1 MIRKPQFLNLIR
13 QGDFKELFV
22 TELGWNRY
30 RGHAQLPPIFVD
42 DKEYNITA
50 IAERSGFQILYSEVD
65 EIPTQSMAKKIDTK
79 LCRQALDYIC
89 IYRLRGTAHDLWVV
103 PVRTNE
109 KRDLVLIEYDN
120 ANAEVVYQKI
130 DGITF
135 DFDEQTNI
143 VDLRAKVQTAFA
155 VNSEKITKDF
165 YAGFKKQHKA
175 FAKFITGID
184 DYVETKNNR
193 NKQWY
198 ASVML
203 NRLMFCYFIQKKGF
217 LNLDVDY
224 LRNKLNYVRANEGN
238 DKFYNFYRSFLRSL
252 FHDGLNTPKHSRDFE
267 AVFGK
272 IPYLNG
278 GMFDEH
284 QLEADYADIDIPD
297 EAFIGLFDFFDKWN
311 WHLDT
316 RLTASGKDINPDV
329 LGYIFE
335 QYINDRAQMGA
346 YYTKE
351 DITEYIGRNCI
362 LPYLFD
368 QVRTATKDSAKEFA
382 PDGYVWRTLRESGDR
397 YIFDAVKKG
406 YNDFDKIPESIAR
419 GIITDDMRKE
429 YSETP
434 VGDLPDSHIP
444 LAELRSDWNTRTPEQ
459 WGLSNE
465 IWRESIDRL
474 QRCGDILGKINRGE
488 ITSINDFI
496 TYNLDIRTFA
506 SDLIARG
513 DSRFVGWF
521 YHALQKVTILDPTCG
536 SGAFLF
542 AAMNILEPLYEIC
555 IDRMQEFNRENP
567 AKFKE
572 ELAEITDK
580 YRSNIQY
587 FIFKS
592 IILRNLYGVDIMVEA
607 TEIAKLRLF
616 LKMVAVVDVDRRAEN
631 LGLDPLPDIDFN
643 IRCGNTLV
651 GYATKAQLFKDLNDS
666 QGSIA
671 IAEANRILK
680 DVIEEEMQKVA
691 AADLLFKE
699 VQLKQG
705 EDMNAF
711 KQAKHLLKER
721 SLALYDKLNR
731 RSYLGTH
738 SMSIPDGIDFTQT
751 KEYRDWLKSYLP
763 FHWLAEFYQIIE
775 GNGGFDVIIGNPPY
789 VEYSKV
795 VSEYQITGY
804 KTERCGN
811 LYAYVMERC
820 KQLISDKSFI
830 GMIVPM
836 SGHSTDRMAPLVD
849 NFYMTF
855 GLHLHLN
862 LSADAHPQKLF
873 EGVKFRLTIFFVSNA
888 GNGSFTS
895 RYKRW
900 VAEER
905 KILFSTLVVFNNAEN
920 YRYGNVIGKLS
931 SPLFISIA
939 HKINL
944 QDWYFYAFT
953 GQEKILYHNA
963 PVNWVRAH
971 SFVPYFKSERDGEGI
986 TTQLKSVSFENMDQV
1001 KVAGAL
1007 LNSSLFFIWWL
1018 THSDCYHLN
1027 KTEIVNFKYTP
1038 DSKSDRILTVL
1049 SDLLANDMQAKS
1061 KRRVYVYKSTGKVE
1075 YDEFY
1080 MKLSKPIIDK
1090 IDTVLARHYGFTDEE
1105 LDFIINYDIKYRM
1118 GDELSNERAES

>member
-1 MIRKPQFLNLIR
+1 MLRKPQFFNLIR

-22 TELGWNRY
+22 SELGWNRY
-30 RGHAQLPPIFVD
+30 RGYAQLPPILVD

-65 EIPTQSMAKKIDTK
+65 EIPTQSVAQKIDTK
-79 LCRQALDYIC
+79 LRRQALDYIC

-109 KRDLVLIEYDN
+109 KRDLVLVEYDN
-120 ANAEVVYQKI
+120 ANAEVLYQKI

-135 DFDEQTNI
+135 ELDEETNI
-143 VDLRAKVQTAFA
+143 VDLRSKVQTAFA

-165 YAGFKKQHKA
+165 YAGFKKQHKL
-175 FAKFITGID
+175 FADFITGID
-184 DYVETKNNR
+184 DHVETKNNR

-198 ASVML
+198 TSVML

-217 LNLDVDY
+217 LDLDVDY
-224 LRNKLNYVRANEGN
+224 LRNKLNYVRANEGE
-238 DKFYNFYRSFLRSL
+238 DKFYNFYRSFLRRL

-316 RLTASGKDINPDV
+316 RLTASGRDINPDV

-368 QVRTATKDSAKEFA
+368 QVKEATTESAKAFA
-382 PDGYVWRTLRESGDR
+382 PDGYVWRTLRDSDDR

-406 YNDFDKIPESIAR
+406 YTDFGQIPENIAR
-419 GIITDDMRKE
+419 GIITEEMRRE
-429 YSETP
+429 YAETP
-434 VGDLPDSHIP
+434 VSELPDNHIP
-444 LAELRSDWNTRTPEQ
+444 LAELRADWNSHAPEP
-459 WGLSNE
+459 WGLPNE
-465 IWRESIDRL
+465 IWRETIERL

-506 SDLIARG
+506 ADLIAHG

-521 YHALQKVTILDPTCG
+521 YHALQRVTILDPTCG

-567 AKFKE
+567 AMFKA

-616 LKMVAVVDVDRRAEN
+616 LKMVAVVDVDRRADN

-651 GYATKAQLFKDLNDS
+651 GYANKEQLDHDLGHADDILQELANQDFKQQID
-666 QGSIA
+666 
-671 IAEANRILK
+671 
-680 DVIEEEMQKVA
+680 EEMQKVA
-691 AADLLFKE
+691 RAYDIFKD
-699 VQLKQG
+699 VQLRQA
-705 EDMNAF
+705 EDMLAF
-711 KQAKHLLKER
+711 KQAKHELRKRL
-721 SLALYDKLNR
+721 SILNDKLNR
-731 RSYLGTH
+731 RLFIASSGYRAN
-738 SMSIPDGIDFTQT
+738 DDIDFTTT
-751 KEYRDWLKSYLP
+751 KAYRDWLSSHQP
-763 FHWLAEFYQIIE
+763 SHWLAEFYQIIE
-775 GNGGFDVIIGNPPY
+775 GNKGFDVIIGNPPY
-789 VEYSKV
+789 VTFTDKT
-795 VSEYQITGY
+795 IGY
-804 KTERCGN
+804 KVERYATYSTKN
-811 LYAYVMERC
+811 LFALCAERFT
-820 KQLISDKSFI
+820 QIVNSNSSI
-830 GMIVPM
+830 GYIIPLSGM
-836 SGHSTDRMAPLVD
+836 SIDGFEPLQRIMYKRGYSWNSYYSGDRNP
-849 NFYMTF
+849 
-855 GLHLHLN
+855 
-862 LSADAHPQKLF
+862 SELF
-873 EGVKFRLTIFFVSNA
+873 TGVKIRA
-888 GNGSFTS
+888 GIYISRNGQSTTKKYVC
-895 RYKRW
+895 RYIKYQS
-900 VAEER
+900 AER
-905 KILFSTLVVFNNAEN
+905 PILFSKI
-920 YRYGNVIGKLS
+920 RYVEYDKEISAPKIPSELGVSVIN
-931 SPLFISIA
+931 
-939 HKINL
+939 KIN
-944 QDWYFYAFT
+944 AFSDKLNNKF
-953 GQEKILYHNA
+953 GIGAEVYYHAA
-963 PVNWVRAH
+963 PIHWCKCLSDLSKLEENDLNIADSYKQLPFNKEYRDFA
-971 SFVPYFKSERDGEGI
+971 FV
-986 TTQLKSVSFENMDQV
+986 
-1001 KVAGAL
+1001 L
-1007 LNSSLFFIWWL
+1007 LNSTLFFFYWIVY
-1018 THSDCYHLN
+1018 SDCYNLTKKYFNIHIPNIENESFKKLAALFN
-1027 KTEIVNFKYTP
+1027 KELFDKMQIAEYT
-1038 DSKSDRILTVL
+1038 
-1049 SDLLANDMQAKS
+1049 
-1061 KRRVYVYKSTGKVE
+1061 YKNRGAVRFAQFFPKQ
-1075 YDEFY
+1075 
-1080 MKLSKPIIDK
+1080 SKPVIDE

-1118 GDELSNERAES
+1118 GDELNAE

>member
-1 MIRKPQFLNLIR
+1 MLRKPQFFNLIR

-22 TELGWNRY
+22 SELGWNRY
-30 RGHAQLPPIFVD
+30 RGYAQLPPILVD

-65 EIPTQSMAKKIDTK
+65 EIPTQSVAQKIDTK
-79 LCRQALDYIC
+79 LRRQALDYIC

-109 KRDLVLIEYDN
+109 KRDLVLVEYDN
-120 ANAEVVYQKI
+120 ANAEVLYQKI

-135 DFDEQTNI
+135 ELDEETNI
-143 VDLRAKVQTAFA
+143 VDLRSKVQTAFA

-165 YAGFKKQHKA
+165 YAGFKKQHKL
-175 FAKFITGID
+175 FADFITGID
-184 DYVETKNNR
+184 DHVETKNNR

-198 ASVML
+198 TSVML

-217 LNLDVDY
+217 LDLNVDY
-224 LRNKLNYVRANEGN
+224 LRNKLNYVRANEGE
-238 DKFYNFYRSFLRSL
+238 DKFYNFYRSFLRRL

-316 RLTASGKDINPDV
+316 RLTASGRDINPDV

-368 QVRTATKDSAKEFA
+368 QVKEATTESAKAFA
-382 PDGYVWRTLRESGDR
+382 PDGYVWRTLRDSDDR

-406 YNDFDKIPESIAR
+406 YTDFGQIPENIAR
-419 GIITDDMRKE
+419 GIITEEMRRE
-429 YSETP
+429 YAETP
-434 VGDLPDSHIP
+434 VSELPDNHIP
-444 LAELRSDWNTRTPEQ
+444 LAELRADWNSHAPEP
-459 WGLSNE
+459 WGLPNE
-465 IWRESIDRL
+465 IWRETIERL

-506 SDLIARG
+506 ADLIAHG

-521 YHALQKVTILDPTCG
+521 YHALQRVTILDPTCG

-567 AKFKE
+567 AMFKA

-616 LKMVAVVDVDRRAEN
+616 LKMVAVVDVDRRADN

-651 GYATKAQLFKDLNDS
+651 GYANKEQLDHDLGHADDILQELANQDFKQQID
-666 QGSIA
+666 
-671 IAEANRILK
+671 
-680 DVIEEEMQKVA
+680 EEMQKVA
-691 AADLLFKE
+691 RAYDIFKD
-699 VQLKQG
+699 VQLRQA
-705 EDMNAF
+705 EDMLAF
-711 KQAKHLLKER
+711 KQAKHELRKRL
-721 SLALYDKLNR
+721 SILNDKLNR
-731 RSYLGTH
+731 RLFIASSGYRAN
-738 SMSIPDGIDFTQT
+738 DDIDFTTT
-751 KEYRDWLKSYLP
+751 KAYRDWLSSHQP
-763 FHWLAEFYQIIE
+763 SHWLAEFYQIIE
-775 GNGGFDVIIGNPPY
+775 GNKGFDVIIGNPPY
-789 VEYSKV
+789 VTFTDKT
-795 VSEYQITGY
+795 IGY
-804 KTERCGN
+804 KVERYATYSTKN
-811 LYAYVMERC
+811 LFALCAERFT
-820 KQLISDKSFI
+820 QIVNSNSSI
-830 GMIVPM
+830 GYIIPLSGM
-836 SGHSTDRMAPLVD
+836 SIDGFEPLQRIMYKRGYSWNSYYSGDRNP
-849 NFYMTF
+849 
-855 GLHLHLN
+855 
-862 LSADAHPQKLF
+862 SELF
-873 EGVKFRLTIFFVSNA
+873 TGVKIRA
-888 GNGSFTS
+888 GIYISRNGQSTTKKYVC
-895 RYKRW
+895 RYIKYQS
-900 VAEER
+900 AER
-905 KILFSTLVVFNNAEN
+905 PILFSKI
-920 YRYGNVIGKLS
+920 RYVEYDKEISAPKIPSELGVSVIN
-931 SPLFISIA
+931 
-939 HKINL
+939 KIN
-944 QDWYFYAFT
+944 AFSDKLNNKF
-953 GQEKILYHNA
+953 GIGAEVYYHAA
-963 PVNWVRAH
+963 PIHWCKCLSDLSKLEENDLNIADSYKQLPFNKEYRDFA
-971 SFVPYFKSERDGEGI
+971 FV
-986 TTQLKSVSFENMDQV
+986 
-1001 KVAGAL
+1001 L
-1007 LNSSLFFIWWL
+1007 LNSTLFFFYWIVY
-1018 THSDCYHLN
+1018 SDCYNLTKKYFNIHIPNIENESFKKLAALFN
-1027 KTEIVNFKYTP
+1027 KELFDKMQIAEYT
-1038 DSKSDRILTVL
+1038 
-1049 SDLLANDMQAKS
+1049 
-1061 KRRVYVYKSTGKVE
+1061 YKNRGAVRFAQFFPKQ
-1075 YDEFY
+1075 
-1080 MKLSKPIIDK
+1080 SKPVIDE

-1118 GDELSNERAES
+1118 GDELNAE